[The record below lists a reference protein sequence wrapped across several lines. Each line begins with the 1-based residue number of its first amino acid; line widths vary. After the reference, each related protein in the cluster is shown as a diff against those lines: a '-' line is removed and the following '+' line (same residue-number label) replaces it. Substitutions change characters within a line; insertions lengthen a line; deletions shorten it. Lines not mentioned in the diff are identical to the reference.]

1 MPKIANIIEDARLG
15 GPQVRIA
22 EVAKRLKGNEYETT
36 VIIPKKDNKRFK
48 TRLEEYGVKY
58 KELSL
63 HRLTKEPKHLVL
75 FVLLFFYELFVLYR
89 YLKKENFDVLHVSG
103 GSWQWKGVLAGKLAR
118 CKVLWHL
125 NDTKMPSYIKLFFKP
140 LAKCCVD
147 GFIVAGSRV
156 KSYYL
161 DELKINK
168 EIIHEIQAPVDCEV
182 FDPQKVQSDPKM
194 DSYDGLKVVTVANV
208 NPVKGLETF
217 IRMVNEI
224 NKQAAQKVSF
234 VIVGSIN
241 NNQKSYYD
249 YLNSLKEKYNIE
261 NLYFYGV
268 SNDVKSILKS
278 TDIYVCSSI
287 AECSPVSL
295 WEAMDMKK
303 AVVSTDVGDVSRFIS
318 DGKNGYIVNVG
329 DYEQLANQIGV
340 LIENINI
347 RERYGKEARKV
358 VRNNL
363 DISTVAEQ
371 HQITYK
377 EAEKV

>member
-1 MPKIANIIEDARLG
+1 
-15 GPQVRIA
+15 
-22 EVAKRLKGNEYETT
+22 
-36 VIIPKKDNKRFK
+36 
-48 TRLEEYGVKY
+48 
-58 KELSL
+58 
-63 HRLTKEPKHLVL
+63 
-75 FVLLFFYELFVLYR
+75 
-89 YLKKENFDVLHVSG
+89 
-103 GSWQWKGVLAGKLAR
+103 
-118 CKVLWHL
+118 
-125 NDTKMPSYIKLFFKP
+125 
-140 LAKCCVD
+140 
-147 GFIVAGSRV
+147 
-156 KSYYL
+156 
-161 DELKINK
+161 
-168 EIIHEIQAPVDCEV
+168 
-182 FDPQKVQSDPKM
+182 
-194 DSYDGLKVVTVANV
+194 
-208 NPVKGLETF
+208 
-217 IRMVNEI
+217 MVNEI

-287 AECSPVSL
+287 AEASPVSL
-295 WEAMDMKK
+295 WEAMAMKK